1 MSYTEKQARINN
13 INYKVNISL
22 NTNILAQ
29 CSSYLNNELDIN
41 KTGGLFNITCTKVDF
56 KYYLE
61 KNKMKAPELQVI
73 LAISFNPFVND
84 MSEKKFNR

>member
-1 MSYTEKQARINN
+1 MLCRKHARIDN
-13 INYKVNISL
+13 INYKEKISL
-22 NTNILAQ
+22 NTDILAQ

-41 KTGGLFNITCTKVDF
+41 KDRDIFNIAYTKVDF